1 MSLDEAGQKVWDL
14 AKIGDATAVQALLDG
29 YSGDTAELVNWV
41 NKDDYERTALMAAS
55 YNGHLEVVQ
64 ALLSS
69 GAMVDLQHKDGRTAL
84 M

>member
-41 NKDDYERTALMAAS
+41 NKDDYERTALVLAS
-55 YNGHLEVVQ
+55 DSSNIPYPPWLSSF
-64 ALLSS
+64 AFLLSYL
-69 GAMVDLQHKDGRTAL
+69 LQTK
-84 M
+84 